1 MKIVIINHSDTLGG
15 ASVVSRRLMHALRSL
30 GHDAWMLVT
39 HRASDDPHVV
49 TAAPKWRSRLS
60 FLAEHAR
67 IFLNNGHNREDLFK
81 ASIATDGLQ
90 LATHPLVRNADAVIL
105 NWVNQ
110 GMLSLYEIGRIAEKK
125 RVLWTMHDMW
135 NLTGICHHA
144 GKCTAYTGTC
154 SNCRLLHSEANEH
167 DLSYLTWQS
176 KKALYD
182 TSGIRFIAVSSW
194 LKRKAEES
202 ALMKGRDIQI
212 IPNAFPVE
220 DFYIE
225 PKDTAMP
232 FCLPHDKRLILMGA
246 ARLDDPIKGFPMAI
260 EALES
265 VEACNAMAVF
275 FGAIRDPSVFRSPS
289 IIKSAK
295 PWTIDNPIA
304 ALSMPHRWLG
314 PVKDAAMLR
323 ELYSRACVVISS
335 SLYETLPG
343 TLIEGQAAGCVP
355 VAFDSGGQSDII
367 DSPATGFLVPP
378 YDTTAFATAIYGAVN
393 TTFDREALRESVQK
407 KFSAT
412 AVAEKYI
419 EALKD

>member
-15 ASVVSRRLMHALRSL
+15 ASVVSRRLMHALRNL
-30 GHDAWMLVT
+30 GHDASMLVT
-39 HRASDDPHVV
+39 HRASDDPHVAL
-49 TAAPKWRSRLS
+49 AAPKWRSRLP
-60 FLAEHAR
+60 FFAEHAR
-67 IFLNNGHNREDLFK
+67 IFHSNGHSRADLFK
-81 ASIATDGLQ
+81 ASIATDGLP

-110 GMLSLYEIGRIAEKK
+110 GMLSLDEIGRIAAGK

-144 GKCTAYTGTC
+144 GKCESYRGTC
-154 SNCRLLHSEANEH
+154 ANCHLLHYGAGLH
-167 DLSYLTWQS
+167 DLSYTTWHR

-182 TSGIRFIAVSSW
+182 TSGIRFVAVSSW
-194 LKRKAEES
+194 LRRKAEES
-202 ALMKGRDIQI
+202 ALLKDRDILV

-220 DFYIE
+220 DFHIV
-225 PKDTAMP
+225 PKDPSTP
-232 FCLPHDKRLILMGA
+232 FGLPYGKRFILMGA
-246 ARLDDPIKGFPMAI
+246 ARLDDPIKGLPMAI
-260 EALES
+260 EALDN
-265 VEACNAMAVF
+265 VEPCNAMAVF
-275 FGAIRDPSVFRSPS
+275 FGAIKDPSVFRSPS
-289 IIKSAK
+289 TIKSTE
-295 PWTIDNPIA
+295 PWTIDNPFA

-314 PVKDAAMLR
+314 PVKDATILH
-323 ELYSRACVVISS
+323 ELYARACVVISS

-355 VAFDSGGQSDII
+355 VAFNSGGQSDII

-378 YDTTAFATAIYGAVN
+378 YDTTAFSTAIYGAVN
-393 TTFDREALRESVQK
+393 TAFDREALRESVQK

-412 AVAEKYI
+412 AVAKKYI